1 MQTFLIKPTL
11 DLDKQVLSIH
21 IPGHGDF
28 DVPIEPPADAKRL
41 EDLQVWG
48 SYDLQGYIVSPEGS
62 ALQKALSDI
71 LQTPVLLIKF
81 DRSAP
86 RVLDKQQYLADL
98 FSGLEDSLDYPLED
112 CTTYFSDGYPFL
124 LASEA
129 SFMDVEKWLEQETVD
144 TRMEV
149 DELVK
154 RYRPNIVIKGGSES
168 FAEDSWEEIKLD
180 DETIFP
186 VSRCQRCPV
195 SFGIAGR

>member
-1 MQTFLIKPTL
+1 M
-11 DLDKQVLSIH
+11 DLDNQTLKIH

-28 DVPIEPPADAKRL
+28 EVPIEPPSDAERL

-62 ALQKALSDI
+62 KLQQALSDI
-71 LQTPVLLIKF
+71 LATPVLLIKF
-81 DRSAP
+81 DKSAP

-98 FSGLEDSLDYPLED
+98 FGGLEDSLDYPLED

-129 SFMDVEKWLEQETVD
+129 SFRDVGKWLKEETAD

-149 DELVK
+149 EELVK
-154 RYRPNIVIKGGSES
+154 RYRPNIVIKGNPEA
-168 FAEDSWEEIKLD
+168 FAEDSWEELVLD
-180 DETIFP
+180 DQTIFP

-195 SFGIAGR
+195 SIKLHATEDLI